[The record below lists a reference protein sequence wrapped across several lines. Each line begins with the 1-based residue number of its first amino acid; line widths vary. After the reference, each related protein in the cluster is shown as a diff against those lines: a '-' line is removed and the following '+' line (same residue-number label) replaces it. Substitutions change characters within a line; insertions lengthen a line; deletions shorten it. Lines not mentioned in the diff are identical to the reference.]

1 MRTFCGIYNHAFPV
15 KEMIIKLKYVL
26 NLWMGKGPQKS
37 SKKKRKPHDKFL
49 KNLTYLLNEKRFEN
63 YKSLFKISK
72 IKYKI

>member
-1 MRTFCGIYNHAFPV
+1 
-15 KEMIIKLKYVL
+15 
-26 NLWMGKGPQKS
+26 MGKGPQKS

-49 KNLTYLLNEKRFEN
+49 KNLTYFLNEKRFEN

>member
-1 MRTFCGIYNHAFPV
+1 
-15 KEMIIKLKYVL
+15 
-26 NLWMGKGPQKS
+26 MGKGPQKS

-72 IKYKI
+72 LNIKYKKGKNLKNYIVKDDLIIVRTM